1 MNINTPAGE
10 EGARLLLRTIISGS
24 INKTYDDEGSELMEF
39 LSKTAYLNLK
49 VLSDLGS
56 DNRKNYTHIRY
67 LAALLFDKENIYD
80 LAKSIHFILDNDN
93 LMIGDIQNIL
103 YGSKR
108 DVDIKKIQ
116 KVGEL
121 LHTGNTYSFIAEQ
134 AGVSYDT
141 VERIENFLGI
151 NESLQQRRISQACD
165 AIAHEVSIREFAKQ
179 INVSKSTAH
188 VIYKKA
194 RSVLQELGEI
204 R

>member
-24 INKTYDDEGSELMEF
+24 INKTYDDEGSELMDF

>member
-1 MNINTPAGE
+1 MKINTPAGE

-49 VLSDLGS
+49 VLSDLGN

-116 KVGEL
+116 KIGEL
-121 LHTGNTYSFIAEQ
+121 LHQGNTFLFIAEQ

-151 NESLQQRRISQACD
+151 NESLKQKQISMACD
-165 AIAHEVSIREFAKQ
+165 AIAHEVSIRDFAKQ

-188 VIYKKA
+188 LIYKKA